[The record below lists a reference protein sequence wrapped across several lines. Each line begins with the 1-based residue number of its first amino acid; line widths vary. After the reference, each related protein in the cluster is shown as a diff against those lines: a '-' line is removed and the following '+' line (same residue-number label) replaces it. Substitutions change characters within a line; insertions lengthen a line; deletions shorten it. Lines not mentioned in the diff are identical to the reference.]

1 MRPIAL
7 KLNLGLDKTE
17 YWREDSINI
26 DPISKVPLGL
36 HTSYLRAD
44 YDDLDHYF
52 EPDSVDTVRMNDVTA
67 KLSIDQLRRTLAQ
80 IVRLLHPGGYV
91 YVDRRTGDIEST
103 SVSYFIELIQEFG
116 FRLLRTRRDT
126 NQRIWMKLG
135 KI

>member
-1 MRPIAL
+1 MAL

-26 DPISKVPLGL
+26 DPISKVPFGL

-52 EPDSVDTVRMNDVTA
+52 EPGCVDTIRMNDVTA
-67 KLSIDQLRRTLAQ
+67 GLNIDQLRRTLAQ
-80 IVRLLHPGGYV
+80 IARLLLPGGYV
-91 YVDRRTGDIEST
+91 YVDRRTGNIEST
-103 SVSYFIELIQEFG
+103 SVSYFIKLIEEFD
-116 FRLLRTRRDT
+116 FRLIRTRRDDS
-126 NQRIWMKLG
+126 QRIWIKLG